1 MGSSPFG
8 LVEGRFVAEE
18 NRLLLV
24 VSLPCH
30 SHLTR
35 FKDQYRNQ
43 DPEDHEYPR
52 RSLGSPAWILPWIPL
67 VLTLWISNWT
77 EIDPSWEE
85 DGKSGERRRKRR
97 IMEERG
103 MTTALHV
110 GMRRLWEERGERD
123 EYVNGGGDG
132 NGMRWDANDKRGW
145 RWQRAHGNWEE
156 GGEKPF
162 VSRLFSFKMFPAWY
176 DIAREHV
183 KWRERWKGMRR
194 IVGMSSKNETFE
206 KRQYNV
212 EYEES
217 PLWRVTKVGI
227 MKVKIT
233 PFHTVYSSPLL
244 FTCCH
249 SFPW

>member
-110 GMRRLWEERGERD
+110 GMRRL
-123 EYVNGGGDG
+123 
-132 NGMRWDANDKRGW
+132 
-145 RWQRAHGNWEE
+145 
-156 GGEKPF
+156 
-162 VSRLFSFKMFPAWY
+162 
-176 DIAREHV
+176 
-183 KWRERWKGMRR
+183 
-194 IVGMSSKNETFE
+194 
-206 KRQYNV
+206 
-212 EYEES
+212 
-217 PLWRVTKVGI
+217 
-227 MKVKIT
+227 
-233 PFHTVYSSPLL
+233 
-244 FTCCH
+244 
-249 SFPW
+249 